1 MVAVVVPSP
10 ASSFALFATSDTS
23 LAPMFM
29 YLSAKEI
36 AFATVTP
43 SLVIFGPP
51 NDCSITTFRP
61 FGPSVEATSSLRRF
75 IPFFDRV
82 LVKRIEA
89 ITQTKSGVLLP
100 EKAHAQM
107 SAQVVEVGPGLRDK
121 TGKFLPMTVKIGDKV
136 MIPEFGGTK
145 VEIDDQVAIFVAY
158 LKEHF
163 IFRES
168 DLLGKISI

>member
-1 MVAVVVPSP
+1 MV
-10 ASSFALFATSDTS
+10 FL
-23 LAPMFM
+23 
-29 YLSAKEI
+29 
-36 AFATVTP
+36 
-43 SLVIFGPP
+43 
-51 NDCSITTFRP
+51 
-61 FGPSVEATSSLRRF
+61 TSSLRRF

-100 EKAHAQM
+100 EKAQSQM
-107 SAQVVEVGPGLRDK
+107 NAQVVEVGPGLRDK

-145 VEIDDQVAIFVAY
+145 VEIDDQ
-158 LKEHF
+158 EHF
-163 IFRES
+163 LFRES